1 MRVPLLLAALVLAGG
16 CAAVARTEAPASAPA
31 AAPAAAH
38 RDGGSAMAAGGY
50 LPRGAAPDSLLL
62 NPLPPAPGSAA
73 EARDIAAAEA
83 TFALQGTPRFAQ
95 AAIDADLFSPTS
107 TGVFSCAAGF
117 TISPETTP
125 KVVALMRKVA
135 PDLAM
140 SVYPT
145 KRKFMRPRPFMM
157 NGKPTCT
164 PKDEP
169 LLRRDGS
176 YPSGHAAIGFGWG
189 LILAEIVPDRAG
201 QLAARGRAF
210 ADSRRICNV
219 HWLSDTEEGSLVAAA
234 TLARLHAEA
243 AFRADLDAAR
253 SEVEALR
260 SKLPA
265 PDCARETAA
274 LAG

>member
-1 MRVPLLLAALVLAGG
+1 MRLSLLLTAAALAGG
-16 CAAVARTEAPASAPA
+16 CAAVARTEAPASPAAA
-31 AAPAAAH
+31 AAPAATP
-38 RDGGSAMAAGGY
+38 RDGGSLIAPGY

-62 NPLPPAPGSAA
+62 NPLPPAAGSPA

-83 TFALQGTPRFAQ
+83 TFALQGTARFAQ
-95 AAIDADLFSPTS
+95 AAIDADLFSPAS

-125 KVVALMRKVA
+125 RVVALMRKSA
-135 PDLAM
+135 GDLGM

-145 KRKFMRPRPFMM
+145 KRKFMRPRPFTV

-189 LILAEIVPDRAG
+189 LILAELVPDRAG

-210 ADSRRICNV
+210 ADSRRVCNV

-234 TLARLHAEA
+234 TLARLHAEP

-253 SEVEALR
+253 AEVESVRA
-260 SKLPA
+260 KLPA
-265 PDCARETAA
+265 PDCARENAA
-274 LAG
+274 LGG